1 MNKTLETSWTW
12 LKRRNMVG
20 DVPYGEVLVFGA
32 TMAILGY
39 FYQHEVD
46 SLKRSNNAVMRKLLG
61 GDI

>member
-1 MNKTLETSWTW
+1 
-12 LKRRNMVG
+12 MVG